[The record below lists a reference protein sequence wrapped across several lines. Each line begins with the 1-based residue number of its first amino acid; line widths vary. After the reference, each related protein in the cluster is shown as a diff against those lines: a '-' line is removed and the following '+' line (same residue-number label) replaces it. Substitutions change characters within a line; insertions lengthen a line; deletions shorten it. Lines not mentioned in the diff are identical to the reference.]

1 MFPHLSLVRGGEQGA
16 QMPRKNTMSKN
27 TIANGQG
34 DSALR
39 QWENIAHSMAT
50 ILGQWLDEGDLA
62 DIADLKSKASAI
74 LDKYESMEDLQS

>member
-1 MFPHLSLVRGGEQGA
+1 MKN
-16 QMPRKNTMSKN
+16 QMQKT
-27 TIANGQG
+27 NGQG

-62 DIADLKSKASAI
+62 DIADLKSRASAI